1 MGPDSNLWR
10 DGGCACGA
18 IRYKARTGA
27 ALTLYR
33 CHCRVCQKLTSSAF
47 GLSMFLPDDAFELT
61 QGSPKPAARRA
72 DSGRTIEG
80 FFCADC
86 GSLIYNTSPARAGLV
101 NLRPGTL
108 DDPSGLA
115 PVGDVWAD
123 RRQDWVELLPDGLAY
138 ATQPDNLDELIA
150 RYTARKGG

>member
-1 MGPDSNLWR
+1 MR
-10 DGGCACGA
+10 EGGCRCGA
-18 IRYKARTGA
+18 IRYRADLSQ

-33 CHCRVCQKLTSSAF
+33 CHCRDCQKLTSSAF
-47 GLSMFLPDDAFELT
+47 GLSMFLPAEAFELT
-61 QGSPKPAARRA
+61 QGSPRQAARRA

-86 GSLIYNTSPARAGLV
+86 GSSVYNTSPARVGLV

-123 RRQDWVELLPDGLAY
+123 RRQEWVDLLPDGLAY

-150 RYTARKGG
+150 RYRPRIGGGDAGS